1 MSVQGKT
8 KKASNTGAIERPA
21 SLLGEVLE
29 ARERWLEIIK
39 ANSFDK
45 KTYENKSSERGQKKT
60 LYFIRPLKSWW
71 PEIRKEYSELEKKL
85 IELKAQGAPVTR
97 QLWLPTVIKD
107 AVQINFNIY
116 EAKSDRGVSFE
127 TAKRFAKKAGLPKKK
142 LDEMTENQEFR
153 IVGSTGRKYKL
164 SVTRDSGTESYP
176 LTDWAICVC
185 PGGVQPLIRSRQVKY
200 AAAKDNSKKKI
211 CEHNKST
218 LFAKV

>member
-8 KKASNTGAIERPA
+8 RKASNTGAIERPS

-45 KTYENKSSERGQKKT
+45 KTYKNNSSERGQKKT
-60 LYFIRPLKSWW
+60 LYFISSLKPCL
-71 PEIRKEYSELEKKL
+71 PEIRKEYSELKKKL
-85 IELKAQGAPVTR
+85 IEYKERRASVTR

-107 AVQINFNIY
+107 AVQINLNIY
-116 EAKSDRGVSFE
+116 EAKSDRKVSFE
-127 TAKRFAKKAGLPKKK
+127 TARKFAIKAGLS
-142 LDEMTENQEFR
+142 DNEFVRMTKNKEFR
-153 IVGSTGRKYKL
+153 IIGSTGRKYNI
-164 SVTRDSGTESYP
+164 VVARDSGSESYP
-176 LTDWAICVC
+176 FTDWAICVC
-185 PGGVQPLIRSRQVKY
+185 PGEEQPFIRPRYVKY
-200 AAAKDNSKKKI
+200 APAKDNSKKKI